1 MKFFIFFIK
10 NNQISQEQHDRM
22 VRYLQSRLNDLR
34 DENLSLRE
42 RLKSVNYM
50 QQPNPFHNHHLQQQ
64 QQQTPL
70 IPPMSSSIHNQHQL
84 NNTKNYSENNEFT
97 NMNAS
102 ICSGTYLNLQDNR
115 INSNINNNNNNLG
128 VSLPDDD
135 CVSTS
140 LYTQSIDGDD
150 RLESRNELLQQK
162 LEELQ
167 KLQIQLNNVQS

>member
-1 MKFFIFFIK
+1 
-10 NNQISQEQHDRM
+10 M

-34 DENLSLRE
+34 DENLTLRE
-42 RLKSVNYM
+42 RLKSSNYL
-50 QQPNPFHNHHLQQQ
+50 QQQNAIHNHHLQQQ
-64 QQQTPL
+64 HQQQPPT
-70 IPPMSSSIHNQHQL
+70 IPPLSSSLHHQL
-84 NNTKNYSENNEFT
+84 NNTKTYSDNNEYA

-115 INSNINNNNNNLG
+115 INSNINNNNNNLA
-128 VSLPDDD
+128 VSLADDD
-135 CVSTS
+135 CASTS
-140 LYTQSIDGDD
+140 LYTQSVDGDD

>member
-1 MKFFIFFIK
+1 
-10 NNQISQEQHDRM
+10 M

-34 DENLSLRE
+34 DENLTLRE
-42 RLKSVNYM
+42 RLKSSNYL
-50 QQPNPFHNHHLQQQ
+50 QQQNAIHNHHLQQQ
-64 QQQTPL
+64 HQQQPPT
-70 IPPMSSSIHNQHQL
+70 IPPVSSSLHHQL
-84 NNTKNYSENNEFT
+84 NNTKTYSDNNEYA

-115 INSNINNNNNNLG
+115 INSNINNNNNNLA
-128 VSLPDDD
+128 VSLADDD
-135 CVSTS
+135 CASTS
-140 LYTQSIDGDD
+140 LYTQSVDGDD